1 MRKLRGIAAALATW
15 CALAAGT
22 AEAAAIGQATPWQ
35 LGFQGAASPGM
46 ERIDSFHDVLLV
58 LVTLITLFVL
68 ALLVYC
74 IVRFNEKANP
84 TPSRTTH
91 HTLIEVLWTVI
102 PIVIL
107 VVIAVPSF
115 KLLYLVDEV
124 PQSEMTIKAI
134 GNAWFWDYEYPDHG
148 VAFTANMVRDKDG
161 KPAGNPRLLE
171 TDNAVVVPV
180 GTTVRVQ
187 VTSNDVIHSWAMPSL
202 GVKKDAV
209 PGRLNE
215 TWFKATKEGMY
226 YGQCSEL
233 CGKDHGFMPIMM
245 KVVSKAE
252 FEDWV
257 KKTKRAD
264 NAPPAATQLAVAGRN
279 E

>member
-1 MRKLRGIAAALATW
+1 MRKLRGIAAALATG

-22 AEAAAIGQATPWQ
+22 AEAAAIGQPTPWQ